1 MKEPVIA
8 NALDEAAKREI
19 LNNVSDT
26 MTREELLA
34 RYVDAFL
41 KQNRIENNETREI
54 SLRKAIA
61 SVVLGIVLFL
71 EICWFMLYHPAFS
84 ELSAKLVLLAV
95 ILIETAICL
104 FFLQGQSMRAYL
116 IREVIRRPDDSIDNI
131 LISQVSG
138 SRSGFANLVRV
149 LLPLF
154 LALAASAILF
164 FKPHMIFEKND
175 MGGYSVR
182 YYTASLVPEQYSVR
196 YYTASLVPEQTVAVP
211 ETHNGLPVNEIR
223 GNVFQGLGFTE
234 ITLPSGL
241 TQIRAS
247 SFEGCKNLRSID
259 IPYGVTRI
267 AAHAFCD
274 CASLQYVNV
283 PATVEE
289 IRSSAF
295 RRCYHLYEIKI
306 PEKTVVNEKAFKE
319 SPTRVI
325 RY

>member
-8 NALDEAAKREI
+8 NALDENTKMKI
-19 LNNVSDT
+19 LNEVSDT
-26 MTREELLA
+26 MTTKDLMG
-34 RYVDAFL
+34 RYIDAFL
-41 KQNRIENNETREI
+41 QQNRIVNNETREI
-54 SLRKAIA
+54 SLRKAVA

-71 EICWFMLYHPAFS
+71 EICWYMLYHPGFS
-84 ELSAKLVLLAV
+84 ELTVKLFFMILLLVEAAV
-95 ILIETAICL
+95 CL
-104 FFLQGQSMRAYL
+104 FFLQAQSLRAYL
-116 IREVIRRPDDSIDNI
+116 LREVIRRPDDSIDNI

-138 SRSGFANLVRV
+138 SRSGMA
-149 LLPLF
+149 
-154 LALAASAILF
+154 AASLS
-164 FKPHMIFEKND
+164 MIFEKND

-182 YYTASLVPEQYSVR
+182 YYTASVSPER
-196 YYTASLVPEQTVAVP
+196 TVVVP

-247 SFEGCKNLRSID
+247 TFEGCANLRSID

-274 CASLQYVNV
+274 CASLQDVNV

-319 SPTRVI
+319 SPTRII

>member
-1 MKEPVIA
+1 
-8 NALDEAAKREI
+8 
-19 LNNVSDT
+19 
-26 MTREELLA
+26 
-34 RYVDAFL
+34 
-41 KQNRIENNETREI
+41 
-54 SLRKAIA
+54 
-61 SVVLGIVLFL
+61 
-71 EICWFMLYHPAFS
+71 
-84 ELSAKLVLLAV
+84 
-95 ILIETAICL
+95 
-104 FFLQGQSMRAYL
+104 
-116 IREVIRRPDDSIDNI
+116 
-131 LISQVSG
+131 
-138 SRSGFANLVRV
+138 
-149 LLPLF
+149 
-154 LALAASAILF
+154 
-164 FKPHMIFEKND
+164 MIFEKND

-182 YYTASLVPEQYSVR
+182 YYTASLM
-196 YYTASLVPEQTVAVP
+196 PEQTVVVP

-223 GNVFQGLGFTE
+223 GNVFQWLDFTE

-295 RRCYHLYEIKI
+295 RRCYHLFEIKI
-306 PEKTVVNEKAFKE
+306 PARTVVNEKAFKE
-319 SPTRVI
+319 SPTRII

>member
-8 NALDEAAKREI
+8 NALDENTKMKI
-19 LNNVSDT
+19 LNEVSDT
-26 MTREELLA
+26 MTTKDLMG
-34 RYVDAFL
+34 RYIDAFL
-41 KQNRIENNETREI
+41 QQNRIVNNETREI
-54 SLRKAIA
+54 SLRKAVA

-71 EICWFMLYHPAFS
+71 EICWYMLYHPGFS
-84 ELSAKLVLLAV
+84 ELTVKLFFMILLLVEAAV
-95 ILIETAICL
+95 CL
-104 FFLQGQSMRAYL
+104 FFLQAQSLRAYL
-116 IREVIRRPDDSIDNI
+116 LREVIRRPDDSIDNI

-138 SRSGFANLVRV
+138 SRSGSANLLRV

-154 LALAASAILF
+154 LAFAASAVLF
-164 FKPHMIFEKND
+164 FRPHMIFEKND

-182 YYTASLVPEQYSVR
+182 YYTASVSPER
-196 YYTASLVPEQTVAVP
+196 TVVVP

-247 SFEGCKNLRSID
+247 TFEGCANLRSID

-274 CASLQYVNV
+274 CASLQDVNV

-319 SPTRVI
+319 SPIRII

>member
-26 MTREELLA
+26 MTREDLLA

-71 EICWFMLYHPAFS
+71 EICWFMLYHPNFS
-84 ELSAKLVLLAV
+84 ELGAKLALLIIIIA
-95 ILIETAICL
+95 EAAICL
-104 FFLQGQSMRAYL
+104 FFLWAQSLRAYL
-116 IREVIRRPDDSIDNI
+116 VREVIRRPDDSIDNI

-138 SRSGFANLVRV
+138 SRSGFTNLVRV

-154 LALAASAILF
+154 LAFGVSAILF

-175 MGGYSVR
+175 MGG
-182 YYTASLVPEQYSVR
+182 YSVR

-319 SPTRVI
+319 SPTRII

>member
-26 MTREELLA
+26 MTKEDLLA
-34 RYVDAFL
+34 RYVDSFL
-41 KQNRIENNETREI
+41 KQNGIENYETREI

-104 FFLQGQSMRAYL
+104 FFLQAQSMRAYL

-149 LLPLF
+149 LPLF
-154 LALAASAILF
+154 LVLAASAILF

-175 MGGYSVR
+175 MGG
-182 YYTASLVPEQYSVR
+182 YSVR